1 MVQKIRGNTR
11 RYPNGWGEVAPLTG
25 LLYCA
30 DCGSKMYVHRINNG
44 KRVSQY
50 TCANYSKMPIGTLCT
65 SAHRVNEA
73 AILQLISELL
83 TEISKTVKQDREAMA
98 QMLQDVYNG
107 QKAAEIRRT
116 KSNLEKAKIRAEDIA
131 RGVFM
136 PVSTISVAEE
146 MSAVNA

>member
-1 MVQKIRGNTR
+1 
-11 RYPNGWGEVAPLTG
+11 
-25 LLYCA
+25 
-30 DCGSKMYVHRINNG
+30 
-44 KRVSQY
+44 
-50 TCANYSKMPIGTLCT
+50 
-65 SAHRVNEA
+65 
-73 AILQLISELL
+73 
-83 TEISKTVKQDREAMA
+83 MA